1 MANALQIAARPGCAR
16 AGLEVRITAQ
26 MCLEEEEEQEGGG
39 EGHGSVAA
47 PMQIDAR
54 QRKASQSYQ

>member
-1 MANALQIAARPGCAR
+1 MRAR

-39 EGHGSVAA
+39 EEHGSAAA
-47 PMQIDAR
+47 PMQMDAT
-54 QRKASQSYQ
+54 QRNATQSYQ